1 MKNRSKLKNIEE
13 VNLMVEQSYLKSKG
27 LLKEESINE
36 KITDYFK
43 SREEIASK
51 FLEVLKQEP
60 LKALNSVLPY
70 FMDFIDVKLGSH
82 RTDDETSMYGPD
94 VRICK
99 FLPNLCQ
106 IFKKDGKDVYPPN
119 YIVDETKLN
128 LVNKITEKEILNLV
142 STHENFS
149 LKKLG
154 KDLISPFVGLAG
166 IPMFKKTGKPEE
178 LNSNQ

>member
-1 MKNRSKLKNIEE
+1 MKYIKTF
-13 VNLMVEQSYLKSKG
+13 
-27 LLKEESINE
+27 ESFNGESFNE

-51 FLEVLKQEP
+51 FLELLKKEP
-60 LKALNSVLPY
+60 VKALNSILPY
-70 FMDFIDVKLGSH
+70 FMDFIEVKLGSH

-94 VRICK
+94 VRISK

-106 IFKKDGKDVYPPN
+106 IFKKDGKDTYPPN
-119 YIVDETKLN
+119 YVVDETKLN

>member
-1 MKNRSKLKNIEE
+1 
-13 VNLMVEQSYLKSKG
+13 
-27 LLKEESINE
+27 
-36 KITDYFK
+36 
-43 SREEIASK
+43 
-51 FLEVLKQEP
+51 
-60 LKALNSVLPY
+60 
-70 FMDFIDVKLGSH
+70 
-82 RTDDETSMYGPD
+82 
-94 VRICK
+94 
-99 FLPNLCQ
+99 
-106 IFKKDGKDVYPPN
+106 
-119 YIVDETKLN
+119 VDETKLN